1 MIHCYRRQ
9 FGAAA
14 TAATLCALGGKV
26 TMASAVPEREVFI
39 SGVRRGSA
47 DEDIAR
53 AVRSTLESA
62 GNLSWLKSGDRVL
75 IKPASNSGNPYPA
88 TTSAAGLAAVVR
100 ALRDKGAKVV
110 VSDTAGVQFVKL
122 SKDKLRG
129 STRKLMAD
137 NGLARA
143 ALEAGAELYF
153 PEEEGWDAF
162 VPEEPDGGGWKNPLM
177 MPRVLREV
185 DHIILMPRVSR
196 HTLAGST
203 LGLKAAVGYWR
214 TDTRLEYHRDAA
226 TLQEKTA
233 EAMTVP
239 ALKEKQRLVLT
250 VADRIQTTFGPDQG
264 YNLAPETGLIFAS
277 ESIVAHDMVAL
288 AFLLHGRGLTPER
301 EKSGLMKDPYTSR
314 AMVQLGNRAV
324 TWLLGG
330 AKEAARMQ
338 PLGNPEI
345 NSIWD
350 DRVLKRAFELSGGVP
365 RPRLTVAG
373 DMPDPG
379 LAAKLQEMVALPA

>member
-1 MIHCYRRQ
+1 MFRCNRRE

-14 TAATLCALGGKV
+14 AAATLCSLGGKT
-26 TMASAVPEREVFI
+26 TMAGTGPEQEVFI

-47 DEDIAR
+47 GEDIAR
-53 AVRSTLESA
+53 AVMSALEAA
-62 GNLSWLKSGDRVL
+62 GNLSWLKSGDRVF
-75 IKPASNSGNPYPA
+75 IKPVCNSGNPYPA
-88 TTSAAGLAAVVR
+88 TTSTVGLAAVVR
-100 ALRDKGAKVV
+100 ALRDKGARVV

-129 STRKLMAD
+129 STRKLMEN

-162 VPEEPDGGGWKNPLM
+162 VPEEPQGGSWKNPLM
-177 MPRVLREV
+177 MPRILREV
-185 DHIILMPRVSR
+185 EHIILMPRVSR

-233 EAMTVP
+233 EAMTAPV
-239 ALKEKQRLVLT
+239 LQEKQRLVLT
-250 VADRIQTTFGPDQG
+250 VADRLQTTFGPDQG
-264 YNLAPETGLIFAS
+264 YDLAPETGLVFAS
-277 ESIVAHDMVAL
+277 ESIVAHDMVSL
-288 AFLLHGRGLTPER
+288 ATLLHGRGLTPER
-301 EKSGLMKDPYTSR
+301 EKSGLMKDPYTTR
-314 AMVQLGNRAV
+314 TVVQLGNRAV

-338 PLGNPEI
+338 PLGNPAI

-350 DRVLKRAFELSGGVP
+350 DRVLKRAFEISGGAP
-365 RPRLTVAG
+365 RPVLTVAG

-379 LAAKLQEMVALPA
+379 LIARLREMVVPRV